1 MSKEAIFTKTG
12 AHVAGARIKQL
23 SIFIGDRLG
32 ALHRALTLLDED
44 RIRICALSIL
54 DGADHA
60 VVRLVVDRPDLAV
73 RLLEADGCTV
83 YVRDL
88 LGVALPHRE
97 DRDVGIREALQTLLS
112 AEVKVAYVYSLVVT
126 LDQRSILALNVEDME
141 LAERAITGFG
151 LELVDQEQLGWG
163 SPEA

>member
-1 MSKEAIFTKTG
+1 MSKDVLSTQTG
-12 AHVAGARIKQL
+12 AFVAGARIKQL
-23 SIFIGDRLG
+23 SLFIGDRLG
-32 ALHRALTLLDED
+32 ALHRALTLLDAD
-44 RIRICALSIL
+44 RIQICALSIL

-60 VVRLVVDRPDLAV
+60 VVRLIVDRPALAV
-73 RLLEADGCTV
+73 RLLEEEGYTV
-83 YVRDL
+83 YARDL

-97 DRDVGIREALQTLLS
+97 ERDVGLREVLQTLLS

-126 LDQRSILALNVEDME
+126 LNDRSVLAINVEDMD

-163 SPEA
+163 TPDA